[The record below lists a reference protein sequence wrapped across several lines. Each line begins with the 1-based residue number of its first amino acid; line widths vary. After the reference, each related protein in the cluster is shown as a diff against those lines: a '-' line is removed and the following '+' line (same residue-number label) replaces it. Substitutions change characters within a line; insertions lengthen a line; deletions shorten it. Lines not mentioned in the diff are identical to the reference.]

1 MATYYWRNTS
11 GDGNAGTVGNW
22 NTAPDGS
29 GSAASSGFADDTL
42 IFDGTVDVDCN
53 FNVDAVEILKIQ
65 SGYSGTVT
73 FPNAV
78 NIDDHFEFN
87 GKITASAARVIT
99 FTNGAKTHAAKL
111 TVEFGANA
119 QYTSSSRD
127 NFTFQFDIAGD
138 REVYVQNG
146 QYPKV
151 ICNGAMSTATNP
163 GFSPEGVAELY
174 DNVNSSYPY
183 VDFWNLTVNSTAVW
197 GAVESSDLGNP
208 SPRDYDKVFRIGAK
222 GSSSLSISATTW
234 DMGKAKVILVARNAT
249 SATFPIP
256 HSGNSNYNSGTF
268 NSKIRHLELEK
279 YSAQVGLF
287 AIQDRSIL
295 ELESLTIGGYC
306 VLTGPTA
313 IDAIGSEI
321 RLVNRP
327 KIRGSWTFGQKADG
341 IYLSPSRGGKSA
353 KSDKLGIG
361 NIAPTA
367 SLDITSPDTR
377 DAVRVV
383 ITDTDSSAD
392 STPFVIDEV
401 GHVGIGSANPHSGSA
416 LTLNGDG
423 TTYEGIMFQNGGSN
437 KFRLMQD
444 GAKFYLDSQ
453 TNTYDCVVRLRDS
466 SGTQH
471 SAEFTADSGNSRLI
485 LKGIEEIICIACSDE
500 TTDLTVG
507 NAKASFHMPYAM
519 TLTGV
524 KASVNT
530 APVGQ
535 TISIQIQEGGSD
547 ILSTPITID
556 ASEFTSNTAATP
568 PAFSDTALADNA
580 LITVDID
587 QVGSSTAGK
596 GLKVWLY
603 GKRT

>member
-1 MATYYWRNTS
+1 MATYYWRGGAGANSAVTS
-11 GDGNAGTVGNW
+11 NW
-22 NTAPDGS
+22 NTEADGS
-29 GSAASSGFADDTL
+29 GSNPGSTDFAADTL
-42 IFDGTVDVDCN
+42 IFDGTVDNSCN
-53 FNVDAVEILKIQ
+53 FNTTAVEILKIQ
-65 SGYSGTVT
+65 AGYTGTVT
-73 FPNAV
+73 FANAV
-78 NIDDHFEFN
+78 SIDDHFEFN

-99 FTNGAKTHAAKL
+99 FTNGAKTHAAQL

-119 QYTSSSRD
+119 TYTSSSRD
-127 NFTFQFDIAGD
+127 NFTFQFNIAGD
-138 REVYVQNG
+138 RAVYFQNG

-151 ICNGAMSTATNP
+151 ICNGAMGTATNP
-163 GFSPEGVAELY
+163 GFSAEGVAELY

-197 GAVESSDLGNP
+197 GAVEDSDLGNP

-222 GSSSLSISATTW
+222 GSSPLSISATTW
-234 DMGKAKVILVARNAT
+234 DMGKAKVILVALNST
-249 SATFPIP
+249 NTTFPIP

-279 YSAQVGLF
+279 YSAQVALF

-313 IDAIGSEI
+313 IDSVGSEI

-392 STPFVIDEV
+392 STPFVIDEM

-416 LTLNGDG
+416 LTLNGDN
-423 TTYEGIMFQNGGSN
+423 TTYEGIMFQSGGSN

-444 GAKFYLDSQ
+444 GSKFYLDSQ
-453 TNTYDCVVRLRDS
+453 VNTYDCVIRLKDS
-466 SGTQH
+466 SGDQH
-471 SAEFTADSGNSRLI
+471 SAEFTADSGSNRLI
-485 LKGIEEIICIACSDE
+485 LKGIEEIICITCSDE
-500 TTDLTVG
+500 TTALTTG

-530 APVGQ
+530 APVGS
-535 TISIQIQEGGSD
+535 TISLQIQEGGSD

-556 ASEFTSNTAATP
+556 ASEFTSSSAATP

-603 GKRT
+603 GKRA